1 MHPAPRLCD
10 ALFATTTNAS
20 KAKKSRMHIQTILN
34 QRQKYTSFRYGKCR
48 MVRGE
53 DGDAIEVE
61 IVPRKNSRPECSQC
75 GRKGPVYDHQPTPR
89 HFDFV
94 PLWGIAVIFVYVM
107 RRVNCPTCGVK
118 VERVP
123 WAQGKSPTTTT
134 FAWFLAHWAKLLS
147 WSDTARAFKTS
158 WSTVFNAVEM
168 AVEWGRQHMNLDG
181 VSAIGVDEISWQR
194 RHRYLTVVYQID
206 QGMRRLLWVGEHRKA
221 KTLLKFFRWFGKEK
235 TAALRFIASDMWK
248 PYLKVIAY
256 KAKNAIHILDRFH
269 IMSMMNKAIDE
280 VRASEARKLAAESR
294 EPVLKKSRWLLLK
307 NPVKLSTWQGAKL
320 RELLKY
326 NLQSVRAYLLKEDFQ
341 QLWLYSVAD
350 HAAAFLKSWCRK
362 TMLSKIE
369 PMKKVARTIR
379 VHQPL
384 IMNWFEARGEI
395 SQAAVE
401 GMNNK
406 SKLTIRK
413 AYGFRSF
420 RASEIALYH
429 TLGKLPEPDFTHTF
443 W

>member
-1 MHPAPRLCD
+1 MQ
-10 ALFATTTNAS
+10 
-20 KAKKSRMHIQTILN
+20 IQTILN
-34 QRQKYTSFRYGKCR
+34 QRQKYTSFRYRKCWMVPGK
-48 MVRGE
+48 
-53 DGDAIEVE
+53 DGAKIEVE
-61 IVPRKNSRPECSQC
+61 IVPRKNGRPECSQC

-89 HFDFV
+89 RFDFV
-94 PLWGIAVIFVYVM
+94 PMWGLAVVFVYVM

-123 WAQGKSPTTTT
+123 WAMGKSPTTTT

-147 WSDTARAFKTS
+147 WSETARAFKTS

-168 AVEWGRQHMNLDG
+168 AVEWGRKHMNLDG
-181 VSAIGVDEISWQR
+181 VAAIGVDEISWQR

-206 QGMRRLLWVGEHRKA
+206 QGMRRLLWVGEHRKE
-221 KTLLKFFRWFGKEK
+221 KTLLKFFLWLGKEK
-235 TAALRFIASDMWK
+235 TDALRFIASDMWK

-280 VRASEARKLAAESR
+280 VRACEARKLAADSR

-307 NPVKLSTWQGAKL
+307 NPTKLSSWQGAKL

-341 QLWLYSVAD
+341 QFWLYSLAE
-350 HAAAFLKSWCRK
+350 HAADFLKAWCRK

>member
-1 MHPAPRLCD
+1 
-10 ALFATTTNAS
+10 
-20 KAKKSRMHIQTILN
+20 
-34 QRQKYTSFRYGKCR
+34 
-48 MVRGE
+48 
-53 DGDAIEVE
+53 
-61 IVPRKNSRPECSQC
+61 
-75 GRKGPVYDHQPTPR
+75 
-89 HFDFV
+89 
-94 PLWGIAVIFVYVM
+94 
-107 RRVNCPTCGVK
+107 

-123 WAQGKSPTTTT
+123 WALGKSPTTTT

-168 AVEWGRQHMNLDG
+168 AVEWGRKHMNLDG
-181 VSAIGVDEISWQR
+181 IRAIGVDEISWQR
-194 RHRYLTVVYQID
+194 RHHYLTVVYQID
-206 QGMRRLLWVGEHRKA
+206 QGMRRLLWVGRDRKA

-248 PYLKVIAY
+248 PYLKVVAR
-256 KAKNAIHILDRFH
+256 KAKNAVHILDRFH
-269 IMSMMNKAIDE
+269 IVAMMNKAIDE
-280 VRASEARKLAAESR
+280 VRAFEARKLAADSR

-307 NPVKLSTWQGAKL
+307 KPEKLTVWQGARL

-341 QLWLYSVAD
+341 QFWLFTVAD
-350 HAAAFLKSWCRK
+350 QAAGFLRSWCRK

-369 PMKKVARTIR
+369 PMKKVARTVR
-379 VHQPL
+379 AHEPL
-384 IMNWFEARGEI
+384 ILNWFEAKGEI

-413 AYGFRSF
+413 AYGFRSYE
-420 RASEIALYH
+420 ASEIALYH